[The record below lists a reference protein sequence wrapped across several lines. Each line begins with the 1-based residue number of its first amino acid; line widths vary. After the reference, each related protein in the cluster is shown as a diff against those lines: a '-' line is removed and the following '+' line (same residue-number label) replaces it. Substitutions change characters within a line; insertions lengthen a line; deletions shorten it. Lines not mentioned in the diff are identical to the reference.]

1 VTITGKILGRFT
13 ERLERRIAALNKADR
28 VAARI
33 EAPPELRWWYW
44 TEFGTAA
51 VGDKDRA
58 SGNYYEIDPVDAEVL
73 RFPYGG
79 EMVLRDHVDHPG
91 IRPHRSITKALP
103 QIREVTQS
111 RIHQALQAGAADAPK
126 KLQEAVFD
134 ALNAPGGAKDLI
146 VQSMAV
152 NIPGHREVE
161 PERGRLGGASA
172 AEAFEAMAKVVNLS
186 GEA

>member
-44 TEFGTAA
+44 LEFGTASR
-51 VGDKDRA
+51 GDAGRA
-58 SGNYYEIDPVDAEVL
+58 SGNYYEIDPVNAEVL

-103 QIREVTQS
+103 QIREATQS
-111 RIHQALQAGAADAPK
+111 LIHQYLQAGAADNPK
-126 KLQEAVFD
+126 ELQD
-134 ALNAPGGAKDLI
+134 ALLDSVSNAKALI
-146 VQSMAV
+146 VESMAV